1 MRGFATFVLGALVGA
16 GAAALLTPTT
26 GPELRDR
33 IRLILQKRGI
43 LPTAR
48 VDELVEI
55 IASEVEKNK

>member
-1 MRGFATFVLGALVGA
+1 MRGFATFLLGALVGA
-16 GAAALLTPTT
+16 GAAARLTPTT